1 MAGEKDRAKGTW
13 DKAKWKAKETAGEV
27 TDDEGLEAEGRKD
40 QVKGGAEKAIGK
52 FKDAGEKVKEGIE
65 EATR

>member
-13 DKAKWKAKETAGEV
+13 DKTKGMAKEAAGEV
-27 TDDEGLEAEGRKD
+27 TDDERLETEGKED
-40 QVKGGAEKAIGK
+40 QVKGGAEKAVGK
-52 FKDAGEKVKEGIE
+52 FKDAGEKVKEGVE